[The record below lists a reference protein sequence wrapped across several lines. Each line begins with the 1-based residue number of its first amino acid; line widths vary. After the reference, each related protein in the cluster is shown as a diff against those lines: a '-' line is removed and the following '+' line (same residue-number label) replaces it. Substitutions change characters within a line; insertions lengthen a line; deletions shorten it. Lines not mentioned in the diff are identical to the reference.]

1 MINEVLH
8 TTPIEG
14 EQPSQFAERVG
25 IMYAKASAQKD
36 KKIKGQFFTP
46 NAISRFMGELATPS
60 QNKAITVL
68 DPGCGTANL
77 SCALIEHLV
86 MKSQLNEITLTLYET
101 DKKVIPYTKQ
111 VLAYLKTWCHD
122 KGVKLNNILKEEDFV
137 LKNYES
143 LKEEFTLFGEMYHTD
158 KYDYIISNPPYFKL
172 ANDDIH
178 TKACASIVDG
188 QANIYSLFMAIC
200 SRLLLDNGQMIFI
213 TPRSFAS
220 GRYFQSFRNYLFK
233 HVYIDFIHLFNTRK
247 DTFSKDEVLQ
257 ELVIMRMHPAKN
269 ATSITVSFSQGI
281 KDLDKPNKKQYAAK
295 DIVDVVELLRDKY
308 SKERQLHRIPLTIEG
323 NEYYLSPGPHNEVQA
338 AVVEEFAPR
347 FAPGGK
353 LLYIGDTENKD
364 LYVNTSA
371 LKALNLP
378 ITEHSK
384 LPDIVISDDKRGWL
398 FLIEVVTS
406 HGPVSPKR
414 VVELEEFTKDCPYGI
429 VYVTAF
435 PNAKEFKKYVDDIAW
450 ETEVWL
456 SDTPDHMIHFNGD
469 RFIGPR

>member
-1 MINEVLH
+1 MSKITE
-8 TTPIEG
+8 
-14 EQPSQFAERVG
+14 
-25 IMYAKASAQKD
+25 AQ
-36 KKIKGQFFTP
+36 
-46 NAISRFMGELATPS
+46 E
-60 QNKAITVL
+60 
-68 DPGCGTANL
+68 
-77 SCALIEHLV
+77 
-86 MKSQLNEITLTLYET
+86 
-101 DKKVIPYTKQ
+101 
-111 VLAYLKTWCHD
+111 
-122 KGVKLNNILKEEDFV
+122 ILKELGLPTAQQNKISALTLLSLCSIKEDTKWSEATRSSQRITKEIMAFV
-137 LKNYES
+137 NENY
-143 LKEEFTLFGEMYHTD
+143 KEDATYAPNTRETIRRKVLHQFIQAGIVNYNPDDPTLPVNSPNAHY
-158 KYDYIISNPPYFKL
+158 
-172 ANDDIH
+172 A
-178 TKACASIVDG
+178 
-188 QANIYSLFMAIC
+188 
-200 SRLLLDNGQMIFI
+200 I
-213 TPRSFAS
+213 TPEALKVIKSYGSTNWKKRVKEFADN
-220 GRYFQSFRNYLFK
+220 F
-233 HVYIDFIHLFNTRK
+233 
-247 DTFSKDEVLQ
+247 
-257 ELVIMRMHPAKN
+257 
-269 ATSITVSFSQGI
+269 
-281 KDLDKPNKKQYAAK
+281 
-295 DIVDVVELLRDKY
+295 ELLRDKY